1 MPVLADLYHPN
12 DSWAL
17 EGAYPRLGNGL
28 HSRFLQAAAHS
39 RHALHRP
46 GMSPLFRCLMCA
58 KDIERSTRSFWRHK
72 GHLLCSS
79 CKDQL
84 EFESKGVS
92 RSSGE
97 PIR

>member
-1 MPVLADLYHPN
+1 
-12 DSWAL
+12 
-17 EGAYPRLGNGL
+17 
-28 HSRFLQAAAHS
+28 
-39 RHALHRP
+39 
-46 GMSPLFRCLMCA
+46 MSPLFRCLMCT

-84 EFESKGVS
+84 ECESKGVS